1 MNRPSDNQIEKV
13 LAGLAT
19 PEEAREVA
27 KWFATDEG
35 SAYISNNFDAE
46 INSIPLEDADLL
58 IDHSVPS
65 EKMFQKINARIRS
78 KLIRR
83 WTFRAAAVLLPL
95 VLILGLYLHLNTR
108 VDIFGAGEYAEIYV
122 PKGERMQMIFQDG
135 TKVYINSDSYMR
147 YPRKFGISERTVEL
161 KGEAYFVVAKNKNR
175 AFVVNLN
182 GPSIRVLGTSFNV
195 EAYPEND
202 DIKVNLDEGRINLKL
217 LSDVEV
223 PVSPGECVVYNKN
236 TKSYRVNRNTDTGAS
251 SVWKSNVISFKDT
264 PLDEVFSRLSRWY
277 NVDFEVE
284 DDIPS
289 DLHITLVSRHT
300 LIEKV
305 LEDLAKISPLSFRYD
320 EQSAKVY
327 VSLKK

>member
-1 MNRPSDNQIEKV
+1 MNRPSDNKIEKV

-35 SAYISNNFDAE
+35 SAYISNNFDAD

-122 PKGERMQMIFQDG
+122 PKGERTQMMFQDG

-175 AFVVNLN
+175 PFVVNLN

-251 SVWKSNVISFKDT
+251 SVLKSNVISFKDT
-264 PLDEVFSRLSRWY
+264 PLDEVFSRLGRWY

-305 LEDLAKISPLSFRYD
+305 LEDLVKISPLSFRYD

>member
-35 SAYISNNFDAE
+35 SAYISNNFDAD

-65 EKMFQKINARIRS
+65 DKMFQKINSRIRS
-78 KLIRR
+78 KLIRC

-122 PKGERMQMIFQDG
+122 PKGERMQMMFQDG

-147 YPRKFGISERTVEL
+147 YPHKFGISERTVEL

-175 AFVVNLN
+175 PFVVNLN

-305 LEDLAKISPLSFRYD
+305 LEDLVKISPLSFRYD

>member
-35 SAYISNNFDAE
+35 SAYISNNFDAD
-46 INSIPLEDADLL
+46 INFIPLEDADLL

-65 EKMFQKINARIRS
+65 DKMFQKINARIRS

-175 AFVVNLN
+175 PFVVNLN

-264 PLDEVFSRLSRWY
+264 PLDEVFSRLNRWY

-305 LEDLAKISPLSFRYD
+305 LEDLVKISPLFFRYD

>member
-1 MNRPSDNQIEKV
+1 MNRPSDNKIEKV

-19 PEEAREVA
+19 PEEAREVV

-35 SAYISNNFDAE
+35 SAYISNNFDAD

-122 PKGERMQMIFQDG
+122 PKGERTQMMFQDG

-175 AFVVNLN
+175 PFVVNLN

-202 DIKVNLDEGRINLKL
+202 DIKVNLDDGRINLKL

-264 PLDEVFSRLSRWY
+264 PLDEVFSRLGRWY

-305 LEDLAKISPLSFRYD
+305 LEDLVKISPLSFRYD